1 MSSEGD
7 LDLFKDVDF
16 KKKIIYPACVMFCV
30 IVFVYFLIAMAAGVN
45 VQESETVYTQIY
57 DGGEDTNELDA
68 SIVPPKAL
76 PVQTLLGILLFSL
89 SVMVLGLLEKNGAS
103 RVFATLVHYLGS
115 VVSFFIFVLVIS
127 GFASTV
133 EGLAVS
139 LIACLMF
146 TVVYFAVRGIGVLI
160 RKIKNER
167 FGVASQWFSKVCFF
181 FTVTVFALSFFALV
195 SGFNVIVKF
204 KEDQIF
210 LTDDVVQNVFVTVMT
225 PLAPTIQ
232 NYLRYLGSAAV
243 FALSMLVLRTKL
255 GNVTKALLNFVI
267 LVSGFVLI
275 WIVGMDYFRLVS
287 TNAMIAVM
295 VFLSVYAVVLVTVC
309 VIRYVKARRSE
320 DGEEYETQF
329 SSGKMIK

>member
-1 MSSEGD
+1 M
-7 LDLFKDVDF
+7 FKDVDL

-30 IVFVYFLIAMAAGVN
+30 IVFLYFLIAMAAGIN

-89 SVMVLGLLEKNGAS
+89 AVMTLGLLGKLGMS
-103 RVFATLVHYLGS
+103 RTFAALMHYLGS
-115 VVSFFIFVLVIS
+115 LTSFFLFVLVLS
-127 GFASTV
+127 GFASTE

-139 LIACLMF
+139 VVACLMF
-146 TVVYFAVRGIGVLI
+146 TVLYFAIRGVAVLVK
-160 RKIKNER
+160 KIKNER
-167 FGVASQWFSKVCFF
+167 FGVASEWFSRVCFF
-181 FTVTVFALSFFALV
+181 FTSIVFALSFFALI

-204 KEDQIF
+204 EEDQIF
-210 LTDDVVQNVFVTVMT
+210 LSDDVVQNVFVTVMT

-243 FALSMLVLRTKL
+243 FALSMLVLGTKL
-255 GNVTKALLNFVI
+255 GTVKKTLLNFLI

-275 WIVGMDYFRLVS
+275 WVIGMDYFRLVS
-287 TNAMIAVM
+287 TNAMIAII
-295 VFLSVYAVVLVTVC
+295 VFLSVYVAILVTVC
-309 VIRYVKARRSE
+309 VIKYVKNRKAE
-320 DGEEYETQF
+320 DSEEYETQF